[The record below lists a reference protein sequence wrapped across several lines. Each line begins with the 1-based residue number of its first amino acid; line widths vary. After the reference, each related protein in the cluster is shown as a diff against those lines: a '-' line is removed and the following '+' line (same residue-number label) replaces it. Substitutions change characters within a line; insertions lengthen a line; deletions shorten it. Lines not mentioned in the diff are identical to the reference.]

1 MGTNGKASR
10 EQIAENERKIAEL
23 ELKLAEMKKAL
34 RVRNEGGVAV
44 SRQVELAASPQGDLD
59 PVRRGDEVAS
69 NGAGSPKPW
78 NGVPDDISGRWFSDG
93 TTSPVSASLPADL
106 VEALRAEKARYRTVT
121 IRSVDQ
127 SRLEEGLVV
136 LQPLP
141 AADLDWIGGA
151 FLAFCEE
158 NFAWGGEIV
167 HVDAVSGDTFVL
179 PSGGVPSEETL
190 GSAKRW
196 FYKPFDFADAI
207 LGAAN
212 ATPHG
217 HPTLTNALRWV
228 IDGARELA
236 RPVPAA
242 SLEEPWDA
250 QWGLIWG
257 PPGTG
262 KTQSVAERV
271 ADFVTA
277 HPEQRVVAIA
287 PTNRAVDELT
297 LRICRCLKARDAL
310 KSKAGA
316 FPVFRGGVGA
326 GRALAAEFPESL
338 HDLAYRQLA
347 QRREE
352 LHQAIA
358 RLQARG
364 ADAGEV
370 AQKKAELREIE
381 KLRDETLVAVKR
393 GNSMVVTLTVHRA
406 LRLVA
411 ELQGEP
417 VFHKAILDE
426 GGMISRASAALV
438 SPLAKTLLAAGDPK
452 QIGPVSRASEG
463 APSVVQKWLR
473 SSPLSHLRDARGDTS
488 ASNVFLIRTQHRMH
502 PAIARV
508 VSEFQYAGQ
517 LLDGP
522 TPKRLESSLPVGG
535 LPAARAVWV
544 VLDDSTKDHRLVCH
558 DRPETGRGY
567 VRRLSAE
574 LLTALADGV
583 VSEGNTVLAATPYR
597 AQAQLLRSMALEAEL
612 DVDTFTAS
620 TIHRQQGAE
629 YDVVFI
635 DTVAAGRPFQ
645 PNDLCAMLNVAA
657 SRARKHLFV
666 LASRAEAEAVI
677 PSRFLSL
684 FETMRVVPGATP
696 RLEPTSVR
704 VRRSPD
710 MPRDPDKLGTEI
722 HNLMAL
728 GPIYTDEQVK
738 LFERHFGEGHYL
750 VRGVAGSG
758 KTFVL
763 ANWVARMLRDEPRA
777 HVLVSFFNK
786 ALTPLVEKLV
796 RKALEER
803 LDASDVE
810 NAYSRIRVAHV
821 DLLQATIGPNGKF
834 DAVFVDEAQDMGP
847 ERLEYLYRLAQTVQ
861 DRDGQTRRR
870 FCIFMDDSQ
879 NVYGRKPIEEF
890 REKIDKSI
898 NFSGRTRVMKEA
910 FRSTREILDLAFNV
924 VLDPKQVHGVTNPG
938 MKEFLKEN
946 ELVQEGLLRRPGEGR
961 DGLYH
966 VDYTERGGA
975 IPTVI
980 SAPDVDAEARE
991 LVRVVKDL
999 HMNEGVRLSDI
1010 LVVSPFQPDRWANAL
1025 QAAGV
1030 KATAFGGKR
1039 GEDAA
1044 SFPIGRVDFVRA
1056 TTIFSCKGH
1065 ESPIVLLC
1073 GTEGLDS
1080 LEEWMKELK
1089 GADPRVAER
1098 QKRCLFYV
1106 GATRAMVRQYILG
1119 LSSSRFARTAQA
1131 YAEALC
1137 SVA

>member
-1 MGTNGKASR
+1 MGTYGKGSGDGDR
-10 EQIAENERKIAEL
+10 IAANKLKIAEL
-23 ELKLAEMKKAL
+23 ERKLAELKRPAEPGKQTEPGVGKAW
-34 RVRNEGGVAV
+34 A
-44 SRQVELAASPQGDLD
+44 
-59 PVRRGDEVAS
+59 
-69 NGAGSPKPW
+69 
-78 NGVPDDISGRWFSDG
+78 GVPEDISGRWFSDG
-93 TTSPVSASLPADL
+93 TTAPVSSSLPADL
-106 VEALRAEKARYRTVT
+106 IEALRAEKAQYRTVT

-127 SRLEEGLVV
+127 TRIDDGLVV
-136 LQPLP
+136 LQPVP

-151 FLAFCEE
+151 LLAFCEE

-179 PSGGVPSEETL
+179 PSGGVPSEESL
-190 GSAKRW
+190 KGAKRW

-212 ATPHG
+212 ATPNG
-217 HPTLTNALRWV
+217 HLGLTKALRWAV
-228 IDGARELA
+228 DGAA
-236 RPVPAA
+236 DQAQSVPAH
-242 SLEEPWDA
+242 SLEEPWKA
-250 QWGLIWG
+250 EWGLVWG

-271 ADFVTA
+271 ADFVIA
-277 HPEQRVVAIA
+277 HPEHRVVAIA

-297 LRICRCLKARDAL
+297 LRVCRSLRDRNAL
-310 KSKAGA
+310 RDKAGA
-316 FPVFRGGVGA
+316 FRVFRGGVGA
-326 GRALAAEFPESL
+326 GRVLATEFPDSL

-347 QRREE
+347 QRREALQRE
-352 LHQAIA
+352 IA
-358 RLQARG
+358 RLVARG
-364 ADAGEV
+364 AHAGEV

-381 KLRDETLVAVKR
+381 KLRDETLVAVQR
-393 GNSMVVTLTVHRA
+393 GQSSVVTLTVHRA

-411 ELQGEP
+411 ELQGDP

-438 SPLAKTLLAAGDPK
+438 SPLAKTLLVAGDPK

-473 SSPLSHLRDARGDTS
+473 SSPLSHLRDAKGDTV

-502 PAIARV
+502 PAIAKV

-522 TPKRLESSLPVGG
+522 TPKRLAGTAPVGG
-535 LPAARAVWV
+535 LPEARAVWV
-544 VLDDSTKDHRLVCH
+544 VLDECTKDHRLVCH

-574 LLTALADGV
+574 LLTALADAV
-583 VSEGNTVLAATPYR
+583 VSQGNTVLAATPYR

-677 PSRFLSL
+677 PARFLSL
-684 FETMRVVPGATP
+684 FETMKVVPGSTP
-696 RLEPTSVR
+696 RLEPTSAR
-704 VRRSPD
+704 VRRRPE
-710 MPRDPDKLGTEI
+710 MPREPDKLGTEI

-763 ANWVARMLRDEPRA
+763 ANWVARLMRDEPRA

-803 LDASDVE
+803 LDARDVE
-810 NAYSRIRVAHV
+810 AAYGRVRVAHV
-821 DLLQATIGPNGKF
+821 DYLQATIGPNGKF

-847 ERLEYLYRLAQTVQ
+847 DRLEYLYRLAQTVK
-861 DRDGQTRRR
+861 DRDGHQRRR
-870 FCIFMDDSQ
+870 FFIFMDDSQ

-890 REKIDKSI
+890 REKLDKSI

-924 VLDPKQVHGVTNPG
+924 VLDPKQLHGVTQPG

-966 VDYTERGGA
+966 VDYTERGGVV
-975 IPTVI
+975 PTVI
-980 SAPDVDAEARE
+980 GAADLEGEARE
-991 LVRVVKDL
+991 LVRIVRDL
-999 HMNEGVRLSDI
+999 HTNEGVRLSDI
-1010 LVVSPFQPDRWANAL
+1010 LVVAPFQPDRWASSLEAAGINAL
-1025 QAAGV
+1025 
-1030 KATAFGGKR
+1030 AFGGKR
-1039 GEDAA
+1039 GEDAGA
-1044 SFPIGRVDFVRA
+1044 FPIGRVDYVRA
-1056 TTIFSCKGH
+1056 TTVFSCKGH
-1065 ESPIVLLC
+1065 ESPVVLLC

-1080 LEEWMKELK
+1080 LENVMKELK
-1089 GADPRVAER
+1089 QAEPRVAER

-1119 LSSSRFARTAQA
+1119 LSSSRFVRTAKA
-1131 YAEALC
+1131 YAEA
-1137 SVA
+1137 SSSAQ